1 RERTPVGV
9 ERTTNAE
16 RKCGEMLAVAQ
27 RQLVEHRHAERL
39 QMLLEDVLERAR
51 AGPVGCLP
59 QVAPVGVLHL
69 AHDHSFDLLQ
79 LARGCQ
85 LCEKAVEVVRG
96 QLDVLEEEDRAVK
109 LDLPGCPYRLD
120 EQPEAATH

>member
-1 RERTPVGV
+1 MPRATASSSLPSSWSSRSKHRFVDRERTPVCV

-79 LARGCQ
+79 LARRCQ
-85 LCEKAVEVVRG
+85 LCE
-96 QLDVLEEEDRAVK
+96 
-109 LDLPGCPYRLD
+109 
-120 EQPEAATH
+120 